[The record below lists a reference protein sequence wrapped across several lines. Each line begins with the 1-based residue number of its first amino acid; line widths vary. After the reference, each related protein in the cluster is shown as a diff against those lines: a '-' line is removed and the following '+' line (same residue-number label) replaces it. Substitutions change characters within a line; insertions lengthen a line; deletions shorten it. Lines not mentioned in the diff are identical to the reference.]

1 MSLRVLRLPRQ
12 PFYFCLFF
20 VNIVIAVLLVHLSSQ
35 TLHSKI
41 IVFFFT
47 PNFFI
52 CKKKKKKAACFSH
65 FNFSVELGENE
76 DRDAWI
82 NEDKQKFG
90 DKTTVGWKEKIK
102 HIFLLKVEKK
112 KKYAFSSRL
121 AIYLYIYLFFS

>member
-12 PFYFCLFF
+12 PFYFCLFL

-35 TLHSKI
+35 TLQSTI
-41 IVFFFT
+41 IVFFFLLRIFYLQ
-47 PNFFI
+47 N
-52 CKKKKKKAACFSH
+52 KKAACFSH